1 MTVMASKHIPSST
14 NECTFLLSSLKGV
27 EIEDNNILSSN
38 DDEKMNN
45 SSEEQS
51 YLLQKERFEI
61 LTKLQSIL
69 KESMISINRN
79 KDVDEEYKDV
89 NTLKTENEALHST
102 NETISYSMKRL
113 IICIDHLLSHDST
126 HLTHLQT
133 DKSNEN
139 IALLDT
145 ENDDGSNDISIK
157 LYEIRE
163 SLISACNEHTKIELK
178 SSNNINDLRAENQL
192 LRNRNKNL
200 NYNIGELVTSLDE
213 LLLQQ
218 NDLLA
223 RSNGST
229 NVTIETIQVKYQMKL
244 NLNDIKQTIN
254 TASSSNLP
262 PTNNF
267 NIIQLEN
274 KSLRY
279 TNDKLM
285 QSINNLINS
294 AEELLQSSAPSNR
307 FFRRWN
313 RQKLLEKDKMLET
326 LQNMRESLKLSFSCA
341 LNNVV
346 GRDNMDLVNSE
357 NELLKDVNHRLTHTI
372 KHLVTCVEQ
381 LMQT

>member
-1 MTVMASKHIPSST
+1 MASKHIPSST

-45 SSEEQS
+45 NSEEQS

-262 PTNNF
+262 PTVNF

-357 NELLKDVNHRLTHTI
+357 NKLLKDVNHRLTHTI

>member
-1 MTVMASKHIPSST
+1 MASKHIPSST

-45 SSEEQS
+45 NSEEQS

-102 NETISYSMKRL
+102 NETISYSIKRL

-357 NELLKDVNHRLTHTI
+357 NKLLKDVNHRLTHTI